1 MFCLR
6 PVLGGGGVERGEAES
21 RDGSSEEW
29 RKVRDLCPSGG
40 NNQMH
45 IEAESTQ
52 GAEIG
57 VQR

>member
-1 MFCLR
+1 M
-6 PVLGGGGVERGEAES
+6 ERGEAES

-29 RKVRDLCPSGG
+29 REVRDLCPSGG

-45 IEAESTQ
+45 TEAESTQ